1 VPADGSGAPR
11 RASRRGNP
19 TAWLADGRILFF
31 GTQHGVVSLALSSQ
45 DPQHVTEL
53 GPGAEG
59 QLSPDGAWL
68 AYIGRDG
75 LVVQSFS
82 GSDRVMVAENAGQP
96 RWSRDGRRLFYISG
110 EKKLMAVEF
119 DAGSGKAGATRTVAQ
134 TRIVGAALVGHQYDV
149 APDGRFLVNVRTS
162 DSAPLTVMSG
172 WEAALK

>member
-1 VPADGSGAPR
+1 MGIPYRVPGEQDNGPR
-11 RASRRGNP
+11 HAGP
-19 TAWLADGRILFF
+19 DHGDGREEHEPSVDLPL
-31 GTQHGVVSLALSSQ
+31 LAER
-45 DPQHVTEL
+45 DPQCDEYAKRRNSQYAAEQAIGSCEAT
-53 GPGAEG
+53 PGASETC
-59 QLSPDGAWL
+59 
-68 AYIGRDG
+68 G
-75 LVVQSFS
+75 L
-82 GSDRVMVAENAGQP
+82 DC
-96 RWSRDGRRLFYISG
+96 G